1 MPTNEQWSFI
11 SLHENFLFQ
20 CCDEY
25 FVTPTAA
32 VTSVY
37 ILGTLVMGDTY
48 VLLISSPLHF

>member
-1 MPTNEQWSFI
+1 MPTNEQQSFI
-11 SLHENFLFQ
+11 ILHENFQ

-37 ILGTLVMGDTY
+37 VLGTLLMW
-48 VLLISSPLHF
+48 